1 MTQNK
6 KILFA
11 LPDALLDDVDALAQ
25 MQNVS
30 RSDLIRTAVAEYVKK
45 EKQHRLREALKQ
57 GYQEMG
63 QINLSLAEMGCT
75 ADTQALNACEEKLSE
90 CE

>member
-1 MTQNK
+1 MVQNK
-6 KILFA
+6 KIL
-11 LPDALLDDVDALAQ
+11 LSLSDTLLEDIDALASEQ
-25 MQNVS
+25 GIS
-30 RSDLIRTAVAEYVKK
+30 RSDFIRTAAAEYVKK

-63 QINLSLAEMGCT
+63 EINLSLAEMCCG
-75 ADTQALNACEEKLSE
+75 ADTEAWEASEEKLSE